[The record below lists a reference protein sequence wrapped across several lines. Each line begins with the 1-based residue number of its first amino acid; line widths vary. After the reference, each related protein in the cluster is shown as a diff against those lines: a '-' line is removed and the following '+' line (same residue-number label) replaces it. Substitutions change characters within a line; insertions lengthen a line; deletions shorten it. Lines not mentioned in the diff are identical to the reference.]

1 MKALQSKKEKL
12 LKTNQPE
19 STDVHPEEEEF
30 KTLLETEKER
40 RLKELP

>member
-1 MKALQSKKEKL
+1 